1 MWLWPGS
8 SASTARTESGPTSN
22 TEYRVKQAYLRVFD
36 PARDI
41 TNRVNTAKEADQQN
55 TPARTTIPAKGMEA
69 SDEMG
74 TDEVGIMKIAEVLN
88 RIYRMSEEND
98 EHNAIDVVCD
108 FMDDNLLAGNLE
120 VCEDTL
126 KQANV
131 NKLLPS
137 LIISFLMATRRAKQY
152 LPSRKEFIDAALAK
166 IAKERGET
174 VAESL
179 LGKYR

>member
-1 MWLWPGS
+1 
-8 SASTARTESGPTSN
+8 
-22 TEYRVKQAYLRVFD
+22 
-36 PARDI
+36 
-41 TNRVNTAKEADQQN
+41 
-55 TPARTTIPAKGMEA
+55 MEA

-98 EHNAIDVVCD
+98 EHNAIDVVFD

-137 LIISFLMATRRAKQY
+137 LIIPFLMATRRQNRTYRPEK
-152 LPSRKEFIDAALAK
+152 
-166 IAKERGET
+166 
-174 VAESL
+174 SL
-179 LGKYR
+179 